1 MGGPYM
7 PCLAMAS
14 SWRDLT
20 RQPSRGAGGQHL
32 KLAASERTEAMF
44 FQSGKRGSAETA
56 DQELDL
62 VIRENA
68 EIVIN
73 GDRRTLPVFG
83 HGAEVPNGRLQS

>member
-1 MGGPYM
+1 
-7 PCLAMAS
+7 
-14 SWRDLT
+14 LT

-83 HGAEVPNGRLQS
+83 HGAEVPNGRLRS